1 MKDYLTNLAARS
13 LAPTSAIQPRL
24 ASLFEPLSLVGPLFP
39 RPGRV
44 GDRFATIDARDE
56 AAQDALTQPGADYD
70 PGTEP
75 PISSLAIPSKV
86 TKESS
91 ASATRE
97 APPLAS
103 DQQRKPVA
111 TTKLAEPALRIPKE
125 IGDGSSRR
133 EQIVSA
139 SRPSEEGKAKIVVPV
154 IGVAPS
160 RESPRWDEPRRPE
173 KVSEATTDE
182 SAVTLVANA
191 YEARRPRE
199 AARPENKL
207 VERRDSE
214 SLNEAR
220 AEDRSSAIT
229 PRSQNDQRQSSS
241 QSLVVPRATIEAIR
255 TDKGPRSPISIPET
269 AAPRDTTVS
278 KPIALIKPHKDSHA
292 RPTDTV
298 GDEPTGPEAQ
308 PSINVTIGR
317 VEVRALLP
325 TTSRASRKDSE
336 SPKLMGLDDYLR
348 QRAQG
353 GKR

>member
-1 MKDYLTNLAARS
+1 MKDYLTNLAVRS
-13 LAPTSAIQPRL
+13 LEPAPAIQPRL
-24 ASLFEPLSLVGPLFP
+24 ASLFEPISLAGPLFP

-56 AAQDALTQPGADYD
+56 AAQDALTQPGADHD

-75 PISSLAIPSKV
+75 PISSPAIPSKV

-91 ASATRE
+91 ASATRD

-103 DQQRKPVA
+103 DQRRKPVA
-111 TTKLAEPALRIPKE
+111 TTTKLAIPKE
-125 IGDGSSRR
+125 IADGVSSR

-139 SRPSEEGKAKIVVPV
+139 SRPSGEGKAKIVVPV
-154 IGVAPS
+154 IGVPS
-160 RESPRWDEPRRPE
+160 SSESSHRGQPGRPE

-199 AARPENKL
+199 AAENKL

-214 SLNEAR
+214 SLNESR

-229 PRSQNDQRQSSS
+229 PLSQNDQRQSSS

-255 TDKGPRSPISIPET
+255 ADKGPRSPISIPET

-278 KPIALIKPHKDSHA
+278 KPIALIKPHKDSRA
-292 RPTDTV
+292 RPTDTL
-298 GDEPTGPEAQ
+298 GNEPSGPEAQ